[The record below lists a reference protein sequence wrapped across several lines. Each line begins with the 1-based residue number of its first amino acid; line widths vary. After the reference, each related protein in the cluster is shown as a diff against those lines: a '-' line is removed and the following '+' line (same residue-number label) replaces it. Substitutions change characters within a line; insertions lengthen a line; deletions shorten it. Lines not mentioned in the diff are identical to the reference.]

1 MSVQVRSPANTTDV
15 GGGDIGWEGDPAT
28 VETEDGVAVGAVNMD
43 ETPKTSS
50 YLKMQDFGFAVS
62 DPIHSVVLSIKKNR
76 LADGGTVEDSDV
88 KALDATGAAVGS
100 NLAASGDWP
109 TTLQFTHYT
118 IDHAGLGLN
127 AAAINDVDFGAQI
140 RVLCAAATMEE
151 NTTGRIDFAKIT
163 VTYGTPPPPL
173 PGTGGLNT
181 GGAFFLGMIAQQMG
195 CWLLGAALGLAG
207 LTVASGN
214 PRLPALLAVIGEVTV
229 PAVGA
234 DEERRIAALAGDHA
248 PRPVVRVAAG
258 RHEVLHHVAGAA
270 AHARA
275 FQQAAAEHQG
285 DHHHPKRQ
293 SSTPHLTSTRRGQFN
308 HRDTS

>member
-140 RVLCAAATMEE
+140 RVLCAAATIEE

-195 CWLLGAALGLAG
+195 CLLLGAALSLAG
-207 LTVASGN
+207 LSVASGD
-214 PRLPALLAVIGEVTV
+214 PGLSALLAVIREVAV

-234 DEERRIAALAGDHA
+234 NKVRHVAALAGDA
-248 PRPVVRVAAG
+248 GAGPVVRVAAG
-258 RHEVLHHVAGAA
+258 RQAVLHHVAGAA
-270 AHARA
+270 AHTRA
-275 FQQAAAEHQG
+275 FQQAAAEQHQG
-285 DHHHPKRQ
+285 DHHNPKRQ
-293 SSTPHLTSTRRGQFN
+293 SSTPHLTSRGQFH